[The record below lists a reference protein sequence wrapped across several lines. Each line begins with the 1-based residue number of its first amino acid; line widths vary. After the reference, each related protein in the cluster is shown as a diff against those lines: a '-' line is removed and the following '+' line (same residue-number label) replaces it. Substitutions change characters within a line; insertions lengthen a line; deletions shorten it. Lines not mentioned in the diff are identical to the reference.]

1 MKIKVF
7 IVDDHDL
14 FKEGIKLLLR
24 NEKELEVVGDA
35 ANGAEFLQKV
45 EEIKPD
51 VVLMDINM
59 PVMNGIDA
67 TRAAVSKYPNLKVLA
82 LTMFEEGAYISE
94 MMKARAHGYLLKN
107 TGREELLGAIK
118 KVIAGEKYL
127 SASVTVKLIDSVM
140 NPVSKPS
147 PVSPSMNDSTERKKV
162 DITKRELTII
172 KLIAQEMTNQ
182 EIADKLDNSPM
193 TIITHRKN
201 LLRKLGVKNTA
212 GLIKYAVQN
221 GLLDD

>member
-94 MMKARAHGYLLKN
+94 MMKAGAHGYLLKN

-140 NPVSKPS
+140 NPVSRPS
-147 PVSPSMNDSTERKKV
+147 PVSPSMNDSSERKKV

>member
-94 MMKARAHGYLLKN
+94 MMKAGAHGYLLKN

-147 PVSPSMNDSTERKKV
+147 PVSPSMNDSSERKKV

>member
-1 MKIKVF
+1 MKIKIF

-24 NEKELEVVGDA
+24 NEKELEVTGDA
-35 ANGAEFLQKV
+35 SNGEDLLNQ
-45 EEIKPD
+45 IKKNQPD
-51 VVLMDINM
+51 VILMDINM
-59 PVMNGIDA
+59 PVMNGIEA
-67 TRAAVSKYPNLKVLA
+67 TKKVLSSYPNVKILA
-82 LTMFEEGAYISE
+82 LTMFEEGAYITE
-94 MMKARAHGYLLKN
+94 MMKAGAHGYLLKN
-107 TGREELLGAIK
+107 TGRDELMNAIR
-118 KVIAGEKYL
+118 KVCNGEKYL
-127 SASVTVKLIDSVM
+127 SSSVTVKLLESVM
-140 NPVSKPS
+140 NPNNTSTNTIA
-147 PVSPSMNDSTERKKV
+147 SMERKKA
-162 DITKRELTII
+162 DITKRELVII
-172 KLIAQEMTNQ
+172 KLIAQELTNQ

>member
-94 MMKARAHGYLLKN
+94 MMKAGAHGYLLKN

-140 NPVSKPS
+140 NPVSRPS